1 MSHAVKIDYQ
11 GISIQCQSVCEMA
24 NSQLCKLDQ
33 MLDALENGS
42 TRLLNS
48 QTDALRKEIT
58 NIKKNLQNKID
69 SVLRKARNKASL
81 GSVVV
86 DSDFMGSHANAYEVI
101 KEAEELEILVTRLAD
116 TKLVEME
123 ALLNQLM
130 NSRLTTHQDKLKDLA
145 SGKIRINYD
154 VQEKMNAIV
163 DEVIRQYVYLAWVD
177 HPNASYDSLYSIA
190 IKMKVT
196 ADNQQYVESE
206 EKKIEEIKI
215 ELRNERID
223 EKIIENIV
231 RHDVGTAKE
240 RVQKA
245 RKLANEEI
253 INEKIQKK
261 RDISNTAIIGN
272 SGSISKDELIRILGI
287 SPYNNLR

>member
-1 MSHAVKIDYQ
+1 MLRIVDYQ

-116 TKLVEME
+116 T
-123 ALLNQLM
+123 
-130 NSRLTTHQDKLKDLA
+130 
-145 SGKIRINYD
+145 
-154 VQEKMNAIV
+154 
-163 DEVIRQYVYLAWVD
+163 
-177 HPNASYDSLYSIA
+177 
-190 IKMKVT
+190 
-196 ADNQQYVESE
+196 
-206 EKKIEEIKI
+206 
-215 ELRNERID
+215 
-223 EKIIENIV
+223 
-231 RHDVGTAKE
+231 
-240 RVQKA
+240 
-245 RKLANEEI
+245 
-253 INEKIQKK
+253 
-261 RDISNTAIIGN
+261 
-272 SGSISKDELIRILGI
+272 
-287 SPYNNLR
+287 